1 MATPNEAP
9 KSKVEKA
16 PLAPGETEKR
26 LAELKEQVAKGQFET
41 VAKTLI
47 ESAAENGGEI
57 PQAAVDTFIGT
68 RLNAKERQALTDFLA
83 NKTNPK
89 EVALRSRLSA
99 LQTEVGGRQ
108 PENAPS
114 TASGKI
120 LGVIDGIMKQA
131 TEKGGGAFQA
141 IADKFGMKGDITP
154 DKLSFIKNAA
164 IGFAAK
170 LFEGV
175 AMSLSKIN
183 PSMDLSAVIRTPME
197 LRLTQISDPA
207 QKKKYEVAYLAWA
220 KNPAGR
226 TPPTLAEALNPAP
239 QQTAPGAEK
248 PQTVVA
254 EAKKVEGTQKITIPG
269 KPEFSVTRG
278 ADKKNIVEVAGVKR
292 EMKLPNGQVLDMLVR
307 QPTDKDAGVVEFL
320 TPDNR
325 RIAMDPAK
333 LLEVAGDKTKTEIAA
348 LDGTK
353 IEITPAQT
361 A

>member
-9 KSKVEKA
+9 KGKVEKA

-41 VAKTLI
+41 VTKTLI
-47 ESAAENGGEI
+47 GTAAENGGEI
-57 PQAAVDTFIGT
+57 PQAVVDTFIET
-68 RLNAKERQALTDFLA
+68 TLNAKERQSLTDFLS
-83 NKTNPK
+83 NKTSPQ
-89 EVALRSRLSA
+89 EVALRKRLAA
-99 LQTEVGGRQ
+99 LQTEVGGKQ
-108 PENAPS
+108 PENTTGSA
-114 TASGKI
+114 AGKI
-120 LGVIDGIMKQA
+120 LGAIDGFIKQA
-131 TEKGGGAFQA
+131 TEKGAGPIQA
-141 IADKFGMKGDITP
+141 LAEKVGIKGDITP
-154 DKLSFIKNAA
+154 DKLGFLKNTVV
-164 IGFAAK
+164 GFAAK
-170 LFEGV
+170 LFESV

-207 QKKKYEVAYLAWA
+207 QKKKYEAAYLAWA

-239 QQTAPGAEK
+239 QQSAPGAEK

-278 ADKKNIVEVAGVKR
+278 ADKKNIVEVAGAKR
-292 EMKLPNGQVLDMLVR
+292 EMKVPNGQVLDVLVR

-320 TPDNR
+320 MTDNR
-325 RIAMDPAK
+325 RIAVDPAK
-333 LLEVAGDKTKTEIAA
+333 LLEVAGDKTKTDIAA

-353 IEITPAQT
+353 IEIAPAQT